1 MCVNPPGSTGTQASP
16 RPPDTVAPVNCRH
29 PPAGHSQ
36 SPHTSTIRDPFLS
49 HPQGI
54 TQHWEHCLVPCRVN
68 GTRHTGTTAW
78 VRMFHGFESHC
89 SQPPPPGPFRFPAS
103 HLGAEAF
110 LQSGTAPA
118 PRPLRTRSGTG
129 AGTAL
134 CFRSWSSQESRG
146 FADTHCCSDS
156 RPGSC
161 TLYGHT
167 IGAPASYSNNIIK
180 YYGLIHY

>member
-1 MCVNPPGSTGTQASP
+1 MGVNPPGSTGTQASP

-89 SQPPPPGPFRFPAS
+89 SQPPQGLLGFRPRTLVLRPSFNRALPLHRGPSGPVPAQAQERRCVFAPGPLKRAAV
-103 HLGAEAF
+103 L
-110 LQSGTAPA
+110 
-118 PRPLRTRSGTG
+118 
-129 AGTAL
+129 
-134 CFRSWSSQESRG
+134 
-146 FADTHCCSDS
+146 
-156 RPGSC
+156 
-161 TLYGHT
+161 
-167 IGAPASYSNNIIK
+167 
-180 YYGLIHY
+180 LIHTAVPTPGPAHARFMATP

>member
-1 MCVNPPGSTGTQASP
+1 MRQSTWFHRHSSISQASGYGCACELSASSSGTQPESAHLNDP
-16 RPPDTVAPVNCRH
+16 RPISESPPRHHAALGTLPCSVPRERH
-29 PPAGHSQ
+29 PPHWHHRLGQDVSRIRIALQ
-36 SPHTSTIRDPFLS
+36 ST
-49 HPQGI
+49 
-54 TQHWEHCLVPCRVN
+54 
-68 GTRHTGTTAW
+68 
-78 VRMFHGFESHC
+78 
-89 SQPPPPGPFRFPAS
+89 PPPGPFRFPAS